1 MKTIERAILTA
12 TAITLL
18 LLFLYPPFVCIDPE
32 SRGQVHG
39 TLGHH
44 AIWNT
49 PTPEFAFRALYPN
62 ARELPNTERLA
73 GFEARI
79 NRVRLTIY
87 TLTVAL
93 IGSLALSM
101 LRRFACRNKRTSKY

>member
-1 MKTIERAILTA
+1 MKTIERCILAA

-18 LLFLYPPFVCIDPE
+18 LLFLYPPFMSIDPE
-32 SRGQVHG
+32 SKGRVHG

-44 AIWNT
+44 AVWDT
-49 PTPEFAFRALYPN
+49 PTPEYAFRALYPN
-62 ARELPNTERLA
+62 ARELPNAERLA

-79 NRVRLTIY
+79 NRIRLAIY
-87 TLTVAL
+87 ALTVAL